1 MNVRMEQDK
10 VKITRERENVEQELR
25 SIRALNEDL
34 YRQNGVI
41 RE

>member
-10 VKITRERENVEQELR
+10 VKITHERENVEQELR

-34 YRQNGVI
+34 YRQNGMT